1 MYDTNRLAA
10 ILVLSNEAM
19 LNTAF
24 SSSSVA
30 KLSVFDETYVHA
42 NNKFII
48 LVHAHCSILGLRA
61 GAGERLAGAES
72 ERSY

>member
-1 MYDTNRLAA
+1 MKKVCHLAVVARYAVKQGVTAGPMYDTSRLAA
-10 ILVLSNEAM
+10 ILVLNNEAT

-30 KLSVFDETYVHA
+30 KLSVLDVTYVHA

-48 LVHAHCSILGLRA
+48 
-61 GAGERLAGAES
+61 
-72 ERSY
+72 Y